1 MRLSV
6 VILKPSKYDDD
17 QFVERFTRGFMPN
30 STLAHIVG
38 CTPSLV
44 DGVDIDVHWI
54 DEYVETSLEYL
65 QRLNGARGAHT
76 LVALVGVQSHQFH
89 RALDL
94 GAYALGRGCLAVMGG
109 PHVMT
114 CDTTEF
120 QGRGLSFALSE
131 AEVIWRDILS
141 DAVRGELQPVY
152 GPSRPWQ
159 DRLDPVTVTPPTRRQ
174 LRSYVTPLLGLYP
187 ARGCPFNCT
196 FCSVVKIAGH
206 KVRSQPIESTLESI
220 RRAVASGVRWIM
232 FTSDN
237 FNKYPEA
244 EDLLKG
250 IIDER
255 LDVKLFVQCDTQVER
270 QEDFVALLGRAG
282 CTSIFMGVESL
293 HSQTLR
299 AVNKRHNRP
308 EQYER
313 LIGMCRRHGIG
324 AHFSNIIGF
333 PSDTEKSVAEN
344 LRILKQLAPEWASF
358 YVLCPIPGTEQ
369 YDEMRAQRAIV
380 ETNLDR
386 FDATCLTWRHPHFD
400 DGSARAL
407 LSACYRGFYDSRKLA
422 SYVLD
427 AGRSGQ
433 MTAAAGSAIM
443 WGFNRYCAWR
453 GMHPMSGGIGR
464 VRLDRASD
472 YAPLRR
478 TRFDIDRA
486 PLPQSRPLASADRA
500 TVRIVRPGVQTTHS
514 HHL

>member
-6 VILKPSKYDDD
+6 VILKPSKYDHD

-38 CTPSLV
+38 CTPALI
-44 DGVDIDVHWI
+44 DGVDIDVYGI

-65 QRLNGARGAHT
+65 KRLDSARGTRT
-76 LVALVGVQSHQFH
+76 LVALVGVQSHQFQ

-94 GAYALGRGCLAVMGG
+94 GAYALGRGCLSVIGG

-114 CDTTEF
+114 CDTAAF
-120 QGRGLSFALSE
+120 HGRGLSFALAE
-131 AEVIWRDILS
+131 AEVIWRDILR

-152 GPSRPWQ
+152 GNSRPWQ
-159 DRLDPVTVTPPTRRQ
+159 DRLEPITVTPPTPRQ

-220 RRAVASGVRWIM
+220 RRAAAAGVRWIM

-244 EDLLKG
+244 EDLLQG

-255 LDVKLFVQCDTQVER
+255 LAVKLFVQCDTQVER
-270 QEDFVALLGRAG
+270 QEDLIALLGRAG

-293 HSQTLR
+293 NSQTLR
-299 AVNKRHNRP
+299 AVNKRHNKP

-313 LIGMCRRHGIG
+313 LIRLCRRHGIG

-333 PSDTEKSVAEN
+333 PSDTEESVGDN
-344 LRILKQLAPEWASF
+344 LRILKQLGPEWASF

-369 YDEMRAQRAIV
+369 YDDMRAQGAIV

-386 FDATCLTWRHPHFD
+386 FDATCLTWRHPHFND
-400 DGSARAL
+400 QSARAL

-422 SYVLD
+422 SYFFD
-427 AGRSGQ
+427 AGQSGQ
-433 MTAAAGSAIM
+433 MTAAVGSAAM
-443 WGFNRYCAWR
+443 WGFNRYCAWQ

-464 VRLDRASD
+464 VRLDRAAD
-472 YAPLRR
+472 YAALRR
-478 TRFDIDRA
+478 TRFDIDLA
-486 PLPQSRPLASADRA
+486 PLPQSRSLEADNRA
-500 TVRIVRPGVQTTHS
+500 IVRVVRQEAQTIH
-514 HHL
+514 

>member
-6 VILKPSKYDDD
+6 VILKPSKYDRD
-17 QFVERFTRGFMPN
+17 QFVERFTRVFMPN

-38 CTPSLV
+38 CTPALI
-44 DGVDIDVHWI
+44 DGVDIDVYSI

-65 QRLNGARGAHT
+65 KRLDSARGTRT
-76 LVALVGVQSHQFH
+76 LVALVGVQSHQFQ

-94 GAYALGRGCLAVMGG
+94 GAYALDRGCLAVIGG

-114 CDTTEF
+114 CDTAAF
-120 QGRGLSFALSE
+120 QGRGLSFAQAE
-131 AEVIWRDILS
+131 AEVIWRDILR

-152 GPSRPWQ
+152 GNSRPWQ
-159 DRLDPVTVTPPTRRQ
+159 DRLEPITVTPPTPRQ

-220 RRAVASGVRWIM
+220 RRAAAAGVRWIM

-244 EDLLKG
+244 EDLLQG

-255 LDVKLFVQCDTQVER
+255 LAVKLFVQCDTQVER
-270 QEDFVALLGRAG
+270 QEDFIALLGRAG

-293 HSQTLR
+293 NSQTLR
-299 AVNKRHNRP
+299 AVNKRHNKP

-313 LIGMCRRHGIG
+313 LIRLCRRHGIG

-333 PSDTEKSVAEN
+333 PSDTEESVGDN
-344 LRILKQLAPEWASF
+344 LRILKQLGPEWASF

-369 YDEMRAQRAIV
+369 YDDMRAQGAIF

-386 FDATCLTWRHPHFD
+386 FDATCLTWRHPHFND
-400 DGSARAL
+400 QSARVL

-422 SYVLD
+422 SYFFD

-433 MTAAAGSAIM
+433 MIAAVGSAAM
-443 WGFNRYCAWR
+443 WGFNRYCAWQ
-453 GMHPMSGGIGR
+453 GMHPMSGGICR
-464 VRLDRASD
+464 VRLDRAAD
-472 YAPLRR
+472 YAALRR
-478 TRFDIDRA
+478 KRFDIDLA
-486 PLPQSRPLASADRA
+486 PLPQSRRLEDNRA
-500 TVRIVRPGVQTTHS
+500 IVRVVRQEAQTIH
-514 HHL
+514 

>member
-6 VILKPSKYDDD
+6 VILKPSKYDHDR
-17 QFVERFTRGFMPN
+17 FVERFTRGFMPN

-38 CTPSLV
+38 CTPSRIA
-44 DGVDIDVHWI
+44 GVDIDVHGI
-54 DEYVETSLEYL
+54 DEYVETNLEYL
-65 QRLNGARGAHT
+65 TRLESARGART
-76 LVALVGVQSHQFH
+76 LVALVGVQSHQFQ

-94 GAYALGRGCLAVMGG
+94 GAYALGRGCLAVIGG

-114 CDTTEF
+114 CDTTAF

-141 DAVRGELQPVY
+141 DAVHGELQPVY
-152 GPSRPWQ
+152 GNSRPWQ
-159 DRLDPVTVTPPTRRQ
+159 DRLDPVTVTPPTPRQ

-220 RRAVASGVRWIM
+220 RRAAAAGVRWIM

-244 EDLLKG
+244 EGLLQG

-255 LDVKLFVQCDTQVER
+255 LAVKLFVQCDTQVER
-270 QEDFVALLGRAG
+270 QEDFIALLGRAG
-282 CTSIFMGVESL
+282 CTSIFVGVESL

-299 AVNKRHNRP
+299 AVNKRHNKP

-313 LIGMCRRHGIG
+313 LIRLCRRHGIG

-333 PSDTEKSVAEN
+333 PSDTEESVAEN
-344 LRILKQLAPEWASF
+344 VRILKQLGPEWASF

-369 YDEMRAQRAIV
+369 YDDMLAQGAIV

-386 FDATCLTWRHPHFD
+386 FDATCLTWRHPHLD
-400 DGSARAL
+400 DRSARAL
-407 LSACYRGFYDSRKLA
+407 LSACFRGFYDGRKLA
-422 SYVLD
+422 SYFLE
-427 AGRSGQ
+427 AGWSGQ
-433 MTAAAGSAIM
+433 LTAAAGSAAM
-443 WGFNRYCAWR
+443 WGFNRYCAWK

-464 VRLDRASD
+464 VRLDRAAD
-472 YAPLRR
+472 FAALRR
-478 TRFDIDRA
+478 SRFDIDLA
-486 PLPQSRPLASADRA
+486 PLPQSRRLEAVNRA
-500 TVRIVRPGVQTTHS
+500 VRLVRHGAHATH
-514 HHL
+514 

>member
-6 VILKPSKYDDD
+6 VILKPSKYDHD

-38 CTPSLV
+38 CTPTMI
-44 DGVDIDVHWI
+44 DGVDIDVYGI

-65 QRLNGARGAHT
+65 KRLDSARGTRT
-76 LVALVGVQSHQFH
+76 LVALVGVQSHQFQ

-94 GAYALGRGCLAVMGG
+94 GAYALGRGCLAVIGG

-114 CDTTEF
+114 CDTAAF
-120 QGRGLSFALSE
+120 QGRGLSFALAE
-131 AEVIWRDILS
+131 AEVIWRDILH

-152 GPSRPWQ
+152 GNSRPWQ
-159 DRLDPVTVTPPTRRQ
+159 DRLDPITVTPPTPRQ

-196 FCSVVKIAGH
+196 FCSVVQIAGH

-220 RRAVASGVRWIM
+220 RRAAAAGVRWIM

-237 FNKYPEA
+237 FNKYPDA
-244 EDLLKG
+244 EDLLQG

-255 LDVKLFVQCDTQVER
+255 LAVKLFVQCDTQVER
-270 QEDFVALLGRAG
+270 QEDLIALLGRAG

-293 HSQTLR
+293 NSQTLR
-299 AVNKRHNRP
+299 AVNKRHNKP

-313 LIGMCRRHGIG
+313 LIGLCRRHGIG

-333 PSDTEKSVAEN
+333 PSDTEESVGDN
-344 LRILKQLAPEWASF
+344 LRILKQLGPEWASF

-369 YDEMRAQRAIV
+369 YDDMRAQGAIV

-386 FDATCLTWRHPHFD
+386 FDATCLTWRHPHFND
-400 DGSARAL
+400 PSARAL

-422 SYVLD
+422 SYFLD
-427 AGRSGQ
+427 AGRSGHL
-433 MTAAAGSAIM
+433 TAAVGSAAM
-443 WGFNRYCAWR
+443 WGFNRYCAWQ
-453 GMHPMSGGIGR
+453 GMHPMSGGISR
-464 VRLDRASD
+464 VRLDRAAD
-472 YAPLRR
+472 YAALRR
-478 TRFDIDRA
+478 KRFDIDLA
-486 PLPQSRPLASADRA
+486 PLPQSRRLAADNRA
-500 TVRIVRPGVQTTHS
+500 VVRVVRQDAKTIH
-514 HHL
+514 

>member
-6 VILKPSKYDDD
+6 VILKPSKYDHE
-17 QFVERFTRGFMPN
+17 QCVERFTRGFMPN

-38 CTPSLV
+38 CTPSQI
-44 DGVDIDVHWI
+44 DGVDIDVQWI
-54 DEYVETSLEYL
+54 DEYVETNLEYL
-65 QRLNGARGAHT
+65 TRLERARGAART
-76 LVALVGVQSHQFH
+76 LVALVGVQSHQFQ

-94 GAYALGRGCLAVMGG
+94 GAYALSRGCLAVIGG

-114 CDTTEF
+114 CDTTLF
-120 QGRGLSFALSE
+120 HGKGLSFALSE
-131 AEVIWRDILS
+131 AEVIWHDILT
-141 DAVRGELQPVY
+141 DAVHGELQPVY
-152 GPSRPWQ
+152 GHSRPWQ
-159 DRLDPVTVTPPTRRQ
+159 DRLDPVTVTPPTPRQ

-220 RRAVASGVRWIM
+220 RRAAAAGVRWIM

-237 FNKYPEA
+237 FNKYPDA
-244 EDLLKG
+244 EDLLQG

-255 LDVKLFVQCDTQVER
+255 LGVKLFVQCDTQVER
-270 QEDFVALLGRAG
+270 QEDFIALLGRAG

-299 AVNKRHNRP
+299 AVNKRHNKP

-313 LIGMCRRHGIG
+313 LIALCRQHGIG

-333 PSDTEKSVAEN
+333 PSDTEDSVGEN
-344 LRILKQLAPEWASF
+344 LRVLKQLGPEWASF

-369 YDEMRAQRAIV
+369 YDDMRAQGAIV

-386 FDATCLTWRHPHFD
+386 FDATCLTWRHPHFND
-400 DGSARAL
+400 TTARAL
-407 LSACYRGFYDSRKLA
+407 LSACFRGFYDRRKLA
-422 SYVLD
+422 SYVVD
-427 AGRSGQ
+427 AARSGQ
-433 MTAAAGSAIM
+433 MTAAAGSAVM
-443 WGFNRYCAWR
+443 WAFNRYCAWK

-464 VRLDRASD
+464 VRLDRAAD
-472 YAPLRR
+472 YAVLRR
-478 TRFDIDRA
+478 QRFDIDLA
-486 PLPQSRPLASADRA
+486 PLPESRRLDAENRA
-500 TVRIVRPGVQTTHS
+500 ALRVVRQPAHATH
-514 HHL
+514 